1 MPSEKTGGTTLKP
14 MAFRGSFLFVPIVLA
29 LASQGWSRDWPLVRP
44 VSKTQTF
51 IDPGA
56 GAKDAA
62 FLASIRDAGGDAVY
76 RIECHNGNYDG
87 ESTINF
93 SGDFQCALFA
103 VTRNGLVGG
112 NLLAAD
118 TKDEKSTDWWN
129 RGRMRSV
136 QLRGKCL
143 AYRQYS
149 TDRQFK
155 VRGML
160 VTLRFTDVR
169 WSSAKNERGDPKL
182 QRFTFTLSVV
192 PDQTAHSPTAELPV
206 GTKPPTSCYP

>member
-1 MPSEKTGGTTLKP
+1 MKRHSRLWPF
-14 MAFRGSFLFVPIVLA
+14 AASFLLVPIVLA
-29 LASQGWSRDWPLVRP
+29 LAPLVGAHSWPLVRP

-51 IDPGA
+51 TDPGA
-56 GAKDAA
+56 RGKDAPFA
-62 FLASIRDAGGDAVY
+62 ALVRDAEGDPAY
-76 RIECHNGNYDG
+76 RVECHNGNYDG
-87 ESTINF
+87 ESAINF
-93 SGDFQCALFA
+93 SGDFQCTLFA
-103 VTRNGLVGG
+103 VTGNGVVSG

-118 TKDEKSTDWWN
+118 TKDEQSTDWWN
-129 RGRMRSV
+129 RGRMRSA

-143 AYRQYS
+143 AYPQYR

-169 WSSAKNERGDPKL
+169 WSFAKNGRRDPIL

-192 PDQTAHSPTAELPV
+192 PDQTAHSPTAELSS
-206 GTKPPTSCYP
+206 GIKPPTSCYP